1 MKIDWLKVADFV
13 ERVSATFVQAFL
25 AFALVTPLS
34 DKKSLEA
41 AGVAGALAAGKY
53 VYVHLNAYLAEAR
66 DA

>member
-1 MKIDWLKVADFV
+1 MKVNWLKVADFG

-41 AGVAGALAAGKY
+41 AGVAGALAAGKF
-53 VYVHLNAYLAEAR
+53 VYVEVNDYLR
-66 DA
+66 SNG